1 MNSRTVVAFLAV
13 LATIICAYVQ
23 TPDPH
28 THRWIVTGDFFGAP
42 FDPAFN
48 LYRPVHLTTSGCS
61 NPSAPRMTTP
71 FYDASLLASSHAA
84 GIFVVAVESR
94 LQEVAHRDTRA
105 ALHLAER
112 QLPDNTL
119 NSLQVLMHAA
129 NLLKQFDFDGLNR
142 QPSHRRLTA

>member
-1 MNSRTVVAFLAV
+1 MNSRTIVAFLAA

-28 THRWIVTGDFFGAP
+28 THRWIVTGDFYGVP
-42 FDPAFN
+42 FDPAFSFH
-48 LYRPVHLTTSGCS
+48 RPATHLATNGC
-61 NPSAPRMTTP
+61 NKPLAP
-71 FYDASLLASSHAA
+71 
-84 GIFVVAVESR
+84 VAVESR
-94 LQEVAHRDTRA
+94 LDELAHRGASA
-105 ALHLAER
+105 AIRIAEQ